1 MAAHDIFISHSSH
14 DKPTAD
20 IICAALEAQQTHCWI
35 ASRDI
40 TPGQDWS
47 DAIIDAI
54 TDCRVFLL
62 ILSNASNHSEQVK
75 REVQNSVTETKPILP
90 LRIEDV
96 VLSKHMRYFIGTPHW
111 LDSLPAPI
119 EKHLPKITE
128 TVKGLLAS
136 LDDPLLLGLPAPAIP
151 AAVPSVVPTASIPPV
166 HPFSPE
172 LLTAVEKALARSIG
186 PLARVLVKRA
196 VREASDQADL
206 YQRLASHLPTPAEKA
221 QFLKSVPPAEK

>member
-1 MAAHDIFISHSSH
+1 MTLHDVFLSHSSH
-14 DKPTAD
+14 DKPVAD
-20 IICAALEAQQTHCWI
+20 AVCAALEEHNIRCWI
-35 ASRDI
+35 AARDI

-54 TDCRVFLL
+54 TGCRVFLL
-62 ILSNASNHSEQVK
+62 ILSDASNHSEQVK

-111 LDSLPAPI
+111 LDALPPPI
-119 EKHLPKITE
+119 ENYLPKITE
-128 TVKGLLAS
+128 TVRGLLAS
-136 LDDPLLLGLPAPAIP
+136 LDDPPLLVDTAPLSLPPLTAV
-151 AAVPSVVPTASIPPV
+151 AVPLLPV

-172 LLTAVEKALARSIG
+172 LLTVIEKALARMIG

-196 VREASDQADL
+196 AREAANQADL
-206 YQRLASHLPTPAEKA
+206 YLRLAAHLPTPAEKA
-221 QFLKSVPPAEK
+221 QFLKAVPPLEKI